1 MTAVTAT
8 IGAFVG
14 PCDVVTYNANPGGRP
29 GKGAARLC
37 APQMPALHGAGF
49 G

>member
-14 PCDVVTYNANPGGRP
+14 TCDVVTYNANPGGRP
-29 GKGAARLC
+29 GKEGRRAVVRAADAC
-37 APQMPALHGAGF
+37 IA
-49 G
+49 